1 MSHQSV
7 VVRLVI
13 ASNIVANDPLLQKR
27 PEPLFCVLPHHV
39 PLRASLVVRT
49 EFSPGDLDETIRLFQ
64 GLIRID
70 TTNPPGNEGK
80 AAEYL
85 KTHFD
90 SNGIDCEVLGEP
102 GRENVMA
109 RISGQRERPR
119 LLFEA
124 HTDVVPATGVGT
136 WTHPPFSGEIADKW
150 IYGRGAWDDKFDV
163 AVQAMSLILLK
174 RQNVRLN
181 GTLLYAAVADE
192 EGLGS
197 GAAWLTKKVPEK
209 VAAECVVGEGGA
221 PPIQLGREKVYWITT
236 GEKGLAW
243 FKLTAKGK
251 AGHGSVP
258 TLAQNA
264 SVMMAKAFINL
275 SNFKT
280 KVTIIDDVA
289 HAIRVL
295 TMAFLGEKEGSKII
309 GSQLNE
315 QGIDRILDTIA
326 SKDKEAAEELR
337 ALTRMTISPNV
348 IKGGTET
355 NVIPGICE
363 GKVDIRLLPGQNRD
377 YATQVVKECV
387 RGLDIDLDVV
397 DYTDASLSPSNTDF
411 YRLIE
416 ATVEELAPGCSTL
429 PRLSTGMSDS
439 RFWRALG
446 SIAYGCVPM
455 SPDITSA
462 DVSPGVHGANERMNI
477 ESLEF
482 ATKFLC
488 NVAVRILS

>member
-1 MSHQSV
+1 M
-7 VVRLVI
+7 I
-13 ASNIVANDPLLQKR
+13 DKI
-27 PEPLFCVLPHHV
+27 
-39 PLRASLVVRT
+39 
-49 EFSPGDLDETIRLFQ
+49 EFSSKDLDEAVRLFQ

-85 KTHFD
+85 KTQFE

-102 GRENVMA
+102 GRENVIA
-109 RISGQRERPR
+109 KINGRREKPR

-124 HTDVVPATGVGT
+124 HTDVVPAIGVGT
-136 WTHPPFSGEIADKW
+136 WSHPPFSAEIEDRW

-174 RQNVRLN
+174 RQNVKLN

-192 EGLGS
+192 EVAGS

-209 VAAECVVGEGGA
+209 VAAEYVVGEGGA
-221 PPIQLGREKVYWITT
+221 PPIQLGRQKLYWITT

-258 TLAQNA
+258 TLADNA
-264 SVMMAKAFINL
+264 SVTMAKAFINL
-275 SNFKT
+275 SNLKT
-280 KVTIIDDVA
+280 KVTIIDEVA
-289 HAIRVL
+289 RAIRAVVF
-295 TMAFLGEKEGSKII
+295 AFLGEEEGSKISE
-309 GSQLNE
+309 SQLNE
-315 QGIDRILDTIA
+315 GGIDTLLDTIA
-326 SKDKEAAEELR
+326 SKDKDAAEELR

-355 NVIPGICE
+355 NVIPGTCE
-363 GKVDIRLLPGQNRD
+363 GKVDIRLMPGQNRD
-377 YATQVVKECV
+377 YATEIVRECV
-387 RGLDIDLDVV
+387 RGLDIDLDVT
-397 DYTDASLSPSNTDF
+397 DYTDASLSPSSTDF
-411 YRLIE
+411 YRVIE
-416 ATVEELAPGCSTL
+416 ATVEELAPGSSTL

-446 SIAYGCVPM
+446 SIVYGCVPM
-455 SPDITSA
+455 SPDIRLS
-462 DVSPGVHGANERMNI
+462 DVLPGVHGANERMNI
-477 ESLEF
+477 ESLGF